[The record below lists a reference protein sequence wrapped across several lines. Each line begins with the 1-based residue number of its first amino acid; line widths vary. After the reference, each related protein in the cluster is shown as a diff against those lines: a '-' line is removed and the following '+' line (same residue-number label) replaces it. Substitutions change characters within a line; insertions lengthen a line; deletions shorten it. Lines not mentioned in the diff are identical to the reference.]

1 MWGARQLGTDRAKR
15 LGASVF
21 LFAITGIAACG
32 GDPPAA
38 DRGSSGR
45 EPGELVLPPSASA
58 PRVMRESAP
67 PDTFQPD
74 TSREFAILDVDSLLL
89 MDDPVGRSGPEL
101 TVDAIAESYRGNYE
115 RALAAGGSAVRN
127 RIDREL
133 QREAELLTARGRGF
147 AGWLDLIDA
156 LSPEQRARLV
166 DRLNEANIELARDLH
181 ASEEPPEP
189 DDPAP
194 RGG

>member
-1 MWGARQLGTDRAKR
+1 MNRPGVPIALVVIAM
-15 LGASVF
+15 
-21 LFAITGIAACG
+21 IAACG
-32 GDPPAA
+32 GDRPSA
-38 DRGSSGR
+38 DRGSTGR

-74 TSREFAILDVDSLLL
+74 TSGEFAIRGADSLLAL
-89 MDDPVGRSGPEL
+89 DVAHGGSSPEL
-101 TVDAIAESYRGNYE
+101 TVDAIAESYRGNYA
-115 RALAAGGSAVRN
+115 RALEAEGSAVRN

-147 AGWLDLIDA
+147 GGWTDLIDA

-181 ASEEPPEP
+181 GSEESPEP
-189 DDPAP
+189 DDPSP

>member
-1 MWGARQLGTDRAKR
+1 MSCIRR
-15 LGASVF
+15 LAVPVS
-21 LFAITGIAACG
+21 LLAITVIAACG
-32 GDPPAA
+32 GDRPVT
-38 DRGSSGR
+38 DQKITGR
-45 EPGELVLPPSASA
+45 EPGELALPPSASA

-74 TSREFAILDVDSLLL
+74 TSREFAILGSDSLLL
-89 MDDPVGRSGPEL
+89 MGDPFGGTAPEL
-101 TVDAIAESYRGNYE
+101 TVEAIAESYRGNYAQ
-115 RALAAGGSAVRN
+115 ALATGGSAVRN

-156 LSPEQRARLV
+156 LSPEQRAQLV

-181 ASEEPPEP
+181 ASEEPTES
-189 DDPAP
+189 DEPAP